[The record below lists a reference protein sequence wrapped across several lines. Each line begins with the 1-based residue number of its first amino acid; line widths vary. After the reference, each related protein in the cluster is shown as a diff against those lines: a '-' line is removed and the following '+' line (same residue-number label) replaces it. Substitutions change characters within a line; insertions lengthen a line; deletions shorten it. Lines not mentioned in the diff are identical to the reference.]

1 MTKSYTKAQIRNI
14 TRRFGLIPL
23 KSSLVSSLY
32 RKNAVI
38 QVRAKKGTYALK
50 PFSRTKMI
58 RSNTIQQMEQAASMV
73 RLLKKRKYRYMP
85 AWLPTHSGKLW
96 TLYQGTPFYVSQW
109 IKGRGLGTAEDFEK
123 LGWALATLHAT
134 PIGLHRI
141 GRGRSPTFQQ
151 LRIWKNQDRLFQS
164 RIKQISRHDT
174 KSRNWYN
181 AFGKDCKR
189 LSRRAWRDLQDA
201 SITRLLQKEKRS
213 PSLIHSD
220 ITIPN
225 VIISNTGQ
233 LKIIDWDRV
242 KVGSVYAD
250 LAKALMNTTQF
261 NPEFVQSLLKG
272 YQKRKP
278 LSRTERKIVTALY
291 KLPREAWHASRHP
304 IRSRDREILDNW
316 DQSWPLRLQII
327 HILQEWSMY
336 KRK

>member
-14 TRRFGLIPL
+14 TRHFGLIPL

-109 IKGRGLGTAEDFEK
+109 IKGRRLENAEDFEK
-123 LGWALATLHAT
+123 LGRALAALHDT
-134 PIGLHRI
+134 PASLHRI
-141 GRGRSPTFQQ
+141 GRRKSPTFQQ
-151 LRIWKNQDRLFQS
+151 LRIWKNQDRLFQK
-164 RIKQISRHDT
+164 RIKQISGHDT
-174 KSRNWYN
+174 KYRNWYN
-181 AFGKDCKR
+181 AFGKGCKR
-189 LSRRAWRDLQDA
+189 LSRQAWKDLQDA
-201 SITRLLQKEKRS
+201 SITRMLQKEKRL

-225 VIISNTGQ
+225 VIISNNGQ

-278 LSRTERKIVTALY
+278 LNRTERKIVTALY

-316 DQSWPLRLQII
+316 GHSWPLRLQII
-327 HILQEWSMY
+327 HILQEWSMH

>member
-1 MTKSYTKAQIRNI
+1 MAKSYTKAQIRNI

-38 QVRAKKGTYALK
+38 QVKTKKGTYALK
-50 PFSRTKMI
+50 PFSRTKMV
-58 RSNTIQQMEQAASMV
+58 RSNTLQQMKQAASMIN
-73 RLLKKRKYRYMP
+73 LLKKRKYRYMP
-85 AWLPTHSGKLW
+85 TWLPTHSGKLW
-96 TLYQGTPFYVSQW
+96 TLHQGTPFYVSQW
-109 IKGRGLGTAEDFEK
+109 IKGRGLETAEDFEK
-123 LGWALATLHAT
+123 LGWALATLHT
-134 PIGLHRI
+134 KSIGLHRI
-141 GRGRSPTFQQ
+141 GRVKSPTLQQ
-151 LRIWKNQDRLFQS
+151 LRVWKNQDRLFQ
-164 RIKQISRHDT
+164 RKIKQISRHDT
-174 KSRNWYN
+174 KYRNWYN

-189 LSRRAWRDLQDA
+189 LSRRAWKDLQDT
-201 SITRLLQKEKRS
+201 SIIKLLQKENRS

-225 VIISNTGQ
+225 VIISDGGQ

-261 NPEFVQSLLKG
+261 NPEFVKSFLKG

-291 KLPREAWHASRHP
+291 KLPREAWHASLHP
-304 IRSRDREILDNW
+304 NRSRDREILDHW
-316 DQSWPLRLQII
+316 HQSWPLRLQII
-327 HILQEWSMY
+327 HVLQEWVQA
-336 KRK
+336 

>member
-1 MTKSYTKAQIRNI
+1 MAKSYTKTQIRKI

-38 QVRAKKGTYALK
+38 QVKTKKGIYALK
-50 PFSRTKMI
+50 PFSRTRMV
-58 RSNTIQQMEQAASMV
+58 RSNTIQQMKQAASMI

-85 AWLPTHSGKLW
+85 AWLPTHYGKLW
-96 TLYQGTPFYVSQW
+96 TLHQGTPFYVSRW
-109 IKGRGLGTAEDFEK
+109 IKGRRLEKAEDFEK
-123 LGWALATLHAT
+123 LGRALATLHVT
-134 PIGLHRI
+134 YTGLYRI
-141 GRGRSPTFQQ
+141 GRGNPTFQQ
-151 LRIWKNQDRLFQS
+151 LRIWKNQDRHFQ
-164 RIKQISRHDT
+164 RKAIQISRRD
-174 KSRNWYN
+174 KEYRKWYN
-181 AFGKDCKR
+181 AHGKDCQR
-189 LSRRAWRDLQDA
+189 LSKRAWKDLQDT
-201 SITRLLQKEKRS
+201 SIAKLLQKENRS

-225 VIISNTGQ
+225 VIISDHGQ

-242 KVGSVYAD
+242 KIGSVYAD

-278 LSRTERKIVTALY
+278 LSRTERKIVAALY

-304 IRSRDREILDNW
+304 NRLRDREILDNW
-316 DQSWPLRLQII
+316 GQSWPLRLHII
-327 HILQEWSMY
+327 HMLQEWVHA
-336 KRK
+336 

>member
-1 MTKSYTKAQIRNI
+1 MAKSYTKAQIRKI
-14 TRRFGLIPL
+14 TSRFGLIPL
-23 KSSLVSSLY
+23 KSRLVSSLY

-38 QVRAKKGTYALK
+38 QVKTKKGTYALK
-50 PFSRTKMI
+50 PFSRTKMV
-58 RSNTIQQMEQAASMV
+58 RSNTIQQMEQAASMI
-73 RLLKKRKYRYMP
+73 RLLKKRKYSYMP

-96 TLYQGTPFYVSQW
+96 TLHQGTPFYMSQW
-109 IKGRGLGTAEDFEK
+109 IKGRGLENAEDFEK

-134 PIGLHRI
+134 STGLYRI
-141 GRGRSPTFQQ
+141 GRGKSPTSQQ
-151 LRIWKNQDRLFQS
+151 LKIWKKQDRLFQKK
-164 RIKQISRHDT
+164 IKKISRHDT
-174 KSRNWYN
+174 KYRNWYN
-181 AFGKDCKR
+181 THGKDCQR
-189 LSRRAWRDLQDA
+189 LSRRAWKDLQDT
-201 SITRLLQKEKRS
+201 SIVKLFQKENRS
-213 PSLIHSD
+213 HALIHSD

-225 VIISNTGQ
+225 VMISDNGQ

-278 LSRTERKIVTALY
+278 LSPTERKMVTALY
-291 KLPREAWHASRHP
+291 TLPREAWHASLHP
-304 IRSRDREILDNW
+304 NRSRDREILDNW
-316 DQSWPLRLQII
+316 GHSWPLRLQII

>member
-1 MTKSYTKAQIRNI
+1 MAKSYTKAQIRKI

-38 QVRAKKGTYALK
+38 QVKTKKGIYALK
-50 PFSRTKMI
+50 PFSRSKVVY
-58 RSNTIQQMEQAASMV
+58 SNTIQQMERVASYI
-73 RLLKKRKYRYMP
+73 RLLKKRKYTYMP
-85 AWLPTHSGKLW
+85 TWLPTHSGKLW
-96 TLYQGTPFYVSQW
+96 TLDQGTPFYVSQW
-109 IKGRGLGTAEDFEK
+109 IKGRGLETADDYEK
-123 LGWALATLHAT
+123 LGLALATLHAT
-134 PIGLHRI
+134 STGLHWTEK
-141 GRGRSPTFQQ
+141 GTPPPTIQQ
-151 LRIWKNQDRLFQS
+151 LRIWKNQDRLFQ
-164 RIKQISRHDT
+164 KKMT
-174 KSRNWYN
+174 KVSHQDKKYRNWYN
-181 AFGKDCKR
+181 THGKDCNR
-189 LSRRAWRDLQDA
+189 LSRRAWKDLQDA
-201 SITRLLQKEKRS
+201 SIIRLLRVERRH
-213 PSLIHSD
+213 PSLIHGD

-225 VIISNTGQ
+225 VIISDDGQ

-242 KVGSVYAD
+242 KIGSVYAD

-304 IRSRDREILDNW
+304 NRSRDREILDNW

-327 HILQEWSMY
+327 HILQEWT
-336 KRK
+336 RP